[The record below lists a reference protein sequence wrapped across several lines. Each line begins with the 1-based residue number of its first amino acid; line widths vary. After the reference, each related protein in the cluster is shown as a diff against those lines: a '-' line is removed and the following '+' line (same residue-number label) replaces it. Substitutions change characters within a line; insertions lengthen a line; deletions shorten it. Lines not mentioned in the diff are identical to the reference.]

1 MRKILCF
8 GDSNTFGF
16 NPANG
21 ARLGA
26 DARWSGILQTL
37 CRGKFE
43 IVEAGCN
50 NRTAFSKNP
59 AGREFTGIEILPELL
74 TSDLEFVVIAA
85 GINDLQPQYKT
96 TETALKS
103 GITNLLKLVK
113 SKLPNSKIILIIP
126 PVLGAEVLV
135 SPLFSMLF
143 DESSIQK
150 SKSIAKI
157 YREVSIAENCDFID
171 LNGVATPS
179 VRDGLHFEPSEHAKI
194 ARKIFEHL
202 SA

>member
-26 DARWSGILQTL
+26 DARWTGILQTL

-50 NRTAFSKNP
+50 NRTAFAENP
-59 AGREFTGIEILPELL
+59 AGREFTGIKILPELL
-74 TSDLEFVVIAA
+74 TSDLDFVVIAA

-103 GITNLLKLVK
+103 GITDLLRIVK
-113 SKLPNSKIILIIP
+113 SKLPNAKIILVAP

-135 SPLFSMLF
+135 SPLFSVLF

-150 SKSIAKI
+150 SKSVAKI
-157 YREVSIAENCDFID
+157 YREVSVTENCDFID

-194 ARKIFEHL
+194 AQKIFEHL